1 MASLH
6 FNGDVLDAVNFNGDD
21 LEEVYFNGDLVFQKN
36 ASSQLPII
44 TSQGAYLYA
53 VDEGEHTYVY
63 LITEDPTGNGLTYQW
78 YTDIGTFDDST
89 YASPQW
95 TAPADAGGQVAHIYC
110 DVTNTAGTVTSD
122 IISISVIEVPLF
134 LCSVTNP
141 SESHLVSAN
150 GVVMGLQVEDTLED
164 GHIVYR
170 RLRYYAY
177 DHNTGSGGYASG
189 AILMDWN
196 NDING
201 VWANGSSTVYVNGYA
216 FGLTTSNGKIKA
228 VSGGLIDS
236 GAGVNLKD
244 PCGLEGFTSKFG
256 LGHGIYLYTDAAG
269 RFRLR
274 YYFDSANDNY
284 TKWFTP
290 EQVEF

>member
-1 MASLH
+1 MADLH
-6 FNGDVLDAVNFNGDD
+6 FNGDVLDSAHFNGDD
-21 LEEVYFNGDLVFQKN
+21 LEEVYFNGDLVFQKDA
-36 ASSQLPII
+36 ASEIPVI
-44 TSQGAYLYA
+44 TGYDAYQYTL
-53 VDEGEHTYVY
+53 DEGADTVCYVY
-63 LITEDPTGNGLTYQW
+63 ADDPTGGGLTYKW
-78 YTDIGTFDDST
+78 HADIGSFDFDTFDIVV
-89 YASPQW
+89 Y
-95 TAPADAGGQVAHIYC
+95 TAPVDAGGQVANIYVE
-110 DVTNTAGTVTSD
+110 VTNSAGTVTSS
-122 IISISVIEVPLF
+122 ILSISILDTSLF

-141 SESHLVSAN
+141 SESHLVSDN

-170 RLRYYAY
+170 LLRYYAY

-196 NDING
+196 NDTNG
-201 VWANGSSTVYVNGYA
+201 VWANGSSTVYVNGHA
-216 FGLTTSNGKIKA
+216 FGLTTSNGRIKA

-244 PCGLEGFTSKFG
+244 PCGLEGFTAQFG